1 MRSAVRFAQ
10 PLSLE
15 KGRQTGSRAANMGM
29 RTLVRD
35 LDWVL
40 LGAVAAVLLIGL
52 LTLYSASRHSGSGIA
67 ANCCVRQLMWVFI
80 ALCFMWGAMVIDY
93 HRFLAFAPVIYV
105 AVLLGLVVVLFV
117 PSRGHSARRWLALGP
132 LQVQPSELCKIAVVL
147 LLARYLDTVKIKIR
161 HPRFFI
167 TAMVLVALPVILIM
181 VEPDLGTAMVFIP
194 VLLVMLYLAGSKT
207 KHIVSIC
214 VLGLASTPV
223 LWRFLRGY
231 QRMRL
236 VAFIKPE
243 VDPLGWGYQTIQSTI
258 AVGSGKFLGK
268 GWLRGTQSRLNFL
281 PAQHT
286 DFVFSVYSEE
296 WGFVGAVILL
306 GLLSLI
312 VARSMRIALQAR
324 DFSGNIL
331 AAGLVTMLACHFLIN
346 VAVVLGLM
354 PVTGLPL
361 PLMSYGGSSLVSTMT
376 LIGLVL
382 NVRVGSRVF

>member
-1 MRSAVRFAQ
+1 MRSAVRFTQ
-10 PLSLE
+10 SLLLE
-15 KGRQTGSRAANMGM
+15 RGRQPRSPAAYTGM

-40 LGAVAAVLLIGL
+40 IGAVGMVLLLGL
-52 LTLYSASRHSGSGIA
+52 LTLYSASQHSGPGTTA
-67 ANCCVRQLMWVFI
+67 RYCVRQLMWAFI
-80 ALCFMWGAMVIDY
+80 GLCFMWAAIVIDY
-93 HRFLAFAPVIYV
+93 HRFLAFAPVIYA
-105 AVLLGLVVVLFV
+105 AVLLGLITVLLI
-117 PSRGHSARRWLALGP
+117 PSRGHGARRWLALGP

-147 LLARYLDTVKIKIR
+147 LLARYLDTVKVKVR
-161 HPRFFI
+161 RPRFFI
-167 TAMVLVALPVILIM
+167 GAIVLVALPVMLIT

-194 VLLVMLYLAGSKT
+194 VLLVMLYLAGSRT

-214 VLGLASTPV
+214 VLGLAFAPV
-223 LWRFLRGY
+223 LWRFLRDY
-231 QRMRL
+231 QKMRL

-296 WGFVGAVILL
+296 WGLIGGAVLL

-312 VARSMRIALQAR
+312 VARGMRIALQAR

-331 AAGLVTMLACHFLIN
+331 AAGLVTMAACHFLIN

-361 PLMSYGGSSLVSTMT
+361 PFMSYGGSSLVSMMT
-376 LIGLVL
+376 LIGLLL
-382 NVRVGSRVF
+382 NVGAGSRVF

>member
-1 MRSAVRFAQ
+1 MGSAVRFAQ
-10 PLSLE
+10 SLPLGR
-15 KGRQTGSRAANMGM
+15 GRQARNLPATVGI
-29 RTLVRD
+29 RTLLRD

-40 LGAVAAVLLIGL
+40 LGAVVAVLLLGV
-52 LTLYSASRHSGSGIA
+52 LTVYSASHHSGPGTTQRY
-67 ANCCVRQLMWVFI
+67 CVRQLMWVFI
-80 ALCFMWGAMVIDY
+80 GLCFMWAAIVIDY

-105 AVLLGLVVVLFV
+105 AVLLALVAVLV
-117 PSRGHSARRWLALGP
+117 LPSRGHGARRWLALGP
-132 LQVQPSELCKIAVVL
+132 FRVQPSELCKIAVVL
-147 LLARYLDTVKIKIR
+147 LLARYLDAVKVKIR
-161 HPRFFI
+161 RPRFFI
-167 TAMVLVALPVILIM
+167 GAIVLVALPVVLIM
-181 VEPDLGTAMVFIP
+181 VEPDLGTAMVFVP
-194 VLLVMLYLAGSKT
+194 VFLIMLYLAGSRT
-207 KHIVSIC
+207 RHIVSIC
-214 VLGLASTPV
+214 VLGLASSPV
-223 LWRFLRGY
+223 LWRFLRDY
-231 QRMRL
+231 QKMRL

-296 WGFVGAVILL
+296 WGFIGVAVLL

-312 VARSMRIALQAR
+312 IARGMRVALEAR

-361 PLMSYGGSSLVSTMT
+361 PFMSYGGSSLVSMMA

-382 NVRVGSRVF
+382 NVRAGSRVF